1 MTSVKRPWERL
12 SDEEKDRIKGE
23 MIHFFEKEREMEIGM
38 IAAEDILNFFLQN
51 VGGMIY
57 NKGLSDA
64 LKVID
69 YRVDELRFD
78 IDELKDE

>member
-12 SDEEKDRIKGE
+12 SDEEKDRIKDE

-64 LKVID
+64 LKAID